1 MNEFYVQNLKKRKN
15 LTKSEENNLNSY
27 IIKSINNNSINK
39 NNNYTNRKIVKRTS
53 YLGLNTKYKINN
65 NDIALY
71 NNSNISSS
79 NINNSHINN
88 SINSKLNKQLK
99 QQYYI
104 SNNNQNVIN
113 INMVLK
119 QNKNKYKNRNCNNN
133 NYLISTDSMNDTPI
147 TLNTEQDFIQSP
159 YFTEN
164 ISDFNNSDEKNKF
177 KNNNY
182 SALIKKSDK
191 RKKIMYNND
200 INEFKYEKYEK
211 EKNIIKKK

>member
-200 INEFKYEKYEK
+200 INEIKEEK